1 MQASFTGNLLV
12 ASSSSIHPMYA
23 GGVCLIVH
31 QDNDQTI
38 GVMLNRPMIPSP
50 EAMGALFGTSE
61 PPEDDSKDDQ
71 GDSGDVSTSPS
82 MASAPRLPQPNQ
94 PPALP
99 MHLIKIPMGQ
109 LHFGGPI
116 SGPVVA
122 LHRSFEHAEIEPVV
136 GIYVAAQREHLE
148 QLIAEHSEAF
158 RLIVGHL
165 RWTNQELAQE
175 IEAGWWHVLPATV
188 DNAFLPAHGMW
199 PRLVRRA
206 TARSLAS
213 WIGTPDVEMAGELN

>member
-12 ASSSSIHPMYA
+12 ASSSSTHPMYA

-31 QDNDQTI
+31 QDDAQTI

-50 EAMGALFGTSE
+50 EALGALLGFSE
-61 PPEDDSKDDQ
+61 PT
-71 GDSGDVSTSPS
+71 SGASEDVSPS
-82 MASAPRLPQPNQ
+82 ESSLKVSRLDQPDQ
-94 PPALP
+94 PPATP
-99 MHLIKIPMGQ
+99 PVHLIKIPMGQ

-122 LHRSFEHAEIEPVV
+122 LHRSSEHAEIEPVV

-148 QLIAEHSEAF
+148 QLIKEHSEAF

-165 RWTNQELAQE
+165 RWTNLELAQE
-175 IEAGWWHVLPATV
+175 IEDGWWHVLPATV

-206 TARSLAS
+206 TSRSLAS